1 MTLPAPVTFPVTV
14 TLPAPAMVRCLLA
27 AVVIAVAFESERV
40 FASLW
45 MVALVPSV
53 MAPVSVLLPEVLRI
67 APLPSPTP
75 LMVMASANAVKV
87 PESESTAPS
96 AIVVLPA
103 VLPSEVLLLAAR
115 VPVEI
120 VVAPV

>member
-1 MTLPAPVTFPVTV
+1 
-14 TLPAPAMVRCLLA
+14 MVRCLLV
-27 AVVIAVAFESERV
+27 AVVIAVAFESVRV

-53 MAPVSVLLPEVLRI
+53 MAPVSVLLLEVLRI